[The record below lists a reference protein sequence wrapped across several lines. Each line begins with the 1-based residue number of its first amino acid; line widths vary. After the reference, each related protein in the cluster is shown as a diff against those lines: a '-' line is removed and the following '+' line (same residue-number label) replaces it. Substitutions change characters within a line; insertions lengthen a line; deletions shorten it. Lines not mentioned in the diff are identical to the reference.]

1 MGHYGQLL
9 SQILIVKVSISY
21 LWAEYQSGSV
31 RKSLESRLPAD
42 KRGNAAIWQQA
53 HPLLMSTPAN
63 NSTTE
68 FRMTERD
75 NLPLYGIAFIF
86 SFFVNMLLLTG
97 PIFMMQVYDRV
108 LGSRSEETL
117 LTLTLLVVFL
127 YAMMGLLDCAR
138 GRILARAGAH
148 FQTALDKRVFFA
160 VLHQS
165 SHVGARQGTRG
176 LADLEAVQ
184 RLLSSPA
191 CLAAF
196 DLPWTPLF
204 LLGILI
210 FHPWLGTLAIVGG
223 GVLVAIALLN
233 QVSTKTAQS
242 RGLMIMRDADEMAA
256 QMSAEGD
263 TINTM
268 GMREAAFARW
278 RRLRNWGVG
287 THMTQSDRSGA
298 FSAASKSTRL
308 FLQSAILAMGALL
321 VLRED
326 LTAGTMI
333 AASILL
339 GRALAPIEQTI
350 SNWALIQRAFEA
362 RKNLKDML
370 TKGPVDRVHT
380 QLPRPR
386 AVLDVRDLT
395 VVPPGQ
401 GQAAIRMCSFHM
413 EPGQALGVIGQSGS
427 GKSTLARA
435 LTGLWP
441 PATGSI
447 RLDGATLVQYDPDT
461 LGRYVGYL
469 PQHIRLFDGSIK
481 ENIARLNSGA
491 KDADV
496 IRAAQKADAH
506 DMILRLPDG
515 YDTII
520 SMANARLSGGQIQRI
535 GLARALFGDPVLLV
549 LDEPNSNLDNAG
561 SVALNHAICAM
572 KEAGCS
578 VLIMAHRPAAIQHCD
593 LLMVLES
600 GVLKA
605 FGPRDEV
612 LKATVLNHKDI
623 RRTAV
628 MGGVA

>member
-1 MGHYGQLL
+1 
-9 SQILIVKVSISY
+9 
-21 LWAEYQSGSV
+21 
-31 RKSLESRLPAD
+31 
-42 KRGNAAIWQQA
+42 
-53 HPLLMSTPAN
+53 MSTSASPP
-63 NSTTE
+63 TTE
-68 FRMTERD
+68 FRSTERR
-75 NLPLYGIAFIF
+75 NLPLYGITFIF
-86 SFFVNMLLLTG
+86 SFFVNALILTG

-127 YAMMGLLDCAR
+127 YTMMGLLDYAR
-138 GRILARAGAH
+138 GRLLARAGAR
-148 FQTALDKRVFFA
+148 FQTGLDKRVFFA
-160 VLHQS
+160 VLRHSSQS
-165 SHVGARQGTRG
+165 GTGRGTRG

-196 DLPWTPLF
+196 DLPWTPFF
-204 LLGILI
+204 LLGIFI

-223 GVLVAIALLN
+223 GVLVCIAMLN
-233 QVSTKTAQS
+233 QTSTRTAQA
-242 RGLMIMRDADEMAA
+242 RGLLVVRTADEMAA
-256 QMSAEGD
+256 QMTAESD
-263 TINTM
+263 TIRTM
-268 GMREAAFARW
+268 GMREAAFGRW
-278 RRLRNWGVG
+278 QRLRNWGVSAHL
-287 THMTQSDRSGA
+287 TLSDRSGA
-298 FSAASKSTRL
+298 FSAATKSTRL
-308 FLQSAILAMGALL
+308 FLQSAMLAMGALL

-350 SNWALIQRAFEA
+350 GNWAVIQRAYEA
-362 RKNLKDML
+362 RKDLKDIL
-370 TKGPVDRVHT
+370 ADCPAERSHT
-380 QLPRPR
+380 SLPRPR

-401 GQAAIRMCSFHM
+401 GQAALRLCSFHM

-435 LTGLWP
+435 LTGLWA

-447 RLDGATLVQYDPDT
+447 RLDGATLLQYDPDR
-461 LGRYVGYL
+461 LGDHIGYL
-469 PQHIRLFDGSIK
+469 PQHIRLFDGTIK
-481 ENIARLNSGA
+481 ENIARLNPDA
-491 KDADV
+491 KDVDV

-515 YDTII
+515 YDTAI
-520 SMANARLSGGQIQRI
+520 SMTNARLSGGQIQRI

-561 SVALNHAICAM
+561 SVALNHAIAAM
-572 KEAGCS
+572 KDAGCS

-593 LLMVLES
+593 LLLVLES

-605 FGPRDEV
+605 FGPRDEI

-623 RRTAV
+623 SRTQG
-628 MGGVA
+628 MGGGVA